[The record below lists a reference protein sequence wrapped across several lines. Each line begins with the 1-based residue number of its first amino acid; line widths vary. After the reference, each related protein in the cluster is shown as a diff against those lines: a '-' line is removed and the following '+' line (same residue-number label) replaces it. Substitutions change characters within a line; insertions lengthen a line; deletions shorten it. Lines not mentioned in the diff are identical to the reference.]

1 MKLVLVSLIFWLT
14 HTCLAITVTKTA
26 GSASNVTVAGGISWS
41 SLTNHTANDNAY
53 TTTSADLLTS
63 LSVTNKLYLTN
74 FGFNLPSYATVE
86 GITITMV
93 RRNAQSNKLRDN
105 TAYLVINGTE
115 LGPNRASGT
124 VWGSS
129 EQTIVY
135 GGATDLWGFGT
146 SLTHTVVNN
155 SNFGFSLQV
164 RRTTSTGTPSQRP
177 EIDLVQM
184 SITYNTALP
193 IDLLSFEVQLVE
205 NGHRVISWA
214 TSTETNTKDFEVQR
228 AGSTFDFTT
237 IAQTEAAGFSSNI
250 QQYQVRDIDQIKEEV
265 LYYRLKQNDQNGDHA
280 YFDPVSVVLAPI
292 YELRVFPNPATDY
305 ISIAEIEEPMDY
317 EIELRD
323 MNGRVLLTQSLAN
336 SNTIEL
342 NNFAPQRY
350 LLIVKHL
357 PSSTFRVETIEVH

>member
-1 MKLVLVSLIFWLT
+1 MKLVIVSLFLGLLN
-14 HTCLAITVTKTA
+14 TCLAITVTKTA
-26 GSASNVTVAGGISWS
+26 GSASNVTVAGGVSWS
-41 SLTNHTANDNAY
+41 SLTNHTADDNAY

-63 LSVTNKLYLTN
+63 VSVTNKLYLTN

-93 RRNAQSNKLRDN
+93 RRNAQSNKLLDN

-135 GGATDLWGFGT
+135 GGAADLWGFGT
-146 SLTHTVVNN
+146 SLTYSVVNN

-177 EIDLVQM
+177 QIDLVQM
-184 SITYNTALP
+184 SVTYNTTLP
-193 IDLLSFEVQLVE
+193 IDLLSFEVQLE
-205 NGHRVISWA
+205 KEGHRIISWA

-228 AGSTFDFTT
+228 AGSNFEFTT
-237 IAQTEAAGFSSNI
+237 IGQTQAAGFSSTI
-250 QQYQVRDIDQIKEEV
+250 QQYQVRDIDQIQEEV

-292 YELRVFPNPATDY
+292 YELRVFPNPATEY
-305 ISIAEIEEPMDY
+305 ISIAGFDEPMDY
-317 EIELRD
+317 ELELRD
-323 MNGRVLLTQSLAN
+323 MNGRVLVTQSLAK
-336 SNTIEL
+336 SNTLEL

-357 PSSTFRVETIEVH
+357 PSNTFRVEAIEVR